1 MKNLSI
7 EWSTI
12 HIIRFVNT
20 LETLPKEIKKIQ
32 LQRNGISKS
41 KYNEWVKTHGVSF
54 LRGPVLDSMKNV
66 DPKSVH
72 FFDNLDGHKTG
83 IPVNITLTV
92 ESFDELKSTL
102 IQIQNIS
109 NVQNINSAG
118 YELLEDEISG
128 D

>member
-1 MKNLSI
+1 MKDLSI

-12 HIIRFVNT
+12 QVMRFVNI

-41 KYNEWVKTHGVSF
+41 KYNEWVKRHGVSF
-54 LRGPVLDSMKNV
+54 FRGPVLDSMKNV
-66 DPKSVH
+66 DPKTVH
-72 FFDNLDGHKTG
+72 FFDHLDGHKTG

-92 ESFDELKSTL
+92 ESFEELKSTL
-102 IQIQNIS
+102 TQIQNIS

-118 YELLEDEISG
+118 YELLEDEVSQ
-128 D
+128 

>member
-1 MKNLSI
+1 MKDLSI
-7 EWSTI
+7 EWSTLDI
-12 HIIRFVNT
+12 MGFVNIV
-20 LETLPKEIKKIQ
+20 ESLPKEIKKVP
-32 LQRNGISKS
+32 LQRYGVSKS
-41 KYNEWVKTHGVSF
+41 KYNEWVKRYGVSF

-66 DPKSVH
+66 DPKSVR

-102 IQIQNIS
+102 TQIQNIS

-118 YELLEDEISG
+118 YELLEDEISE